1 MRLKKDKSGD
11 TVRPSWRSS
20 LPGDPGAKFF
30 GGKPQHMKN
39 SLNFANTCLKV
50 VDTRRA
56 MLIPKP
62 DTRKGE
68 ALQVSVASGTGSP
81 LDELLAAV
89 DIVRC
94 SGDGCVR
101 HEVDGEGGDVGRAD
115 HAADWQSGAQLLATR
130 V

>member
-1 MRLKKDKSGD
+1 LLTLDTFPGRFPFNNFRASDLHFTSQEFGREPNASVRL
-11 TVRPSWRSS
+11 
-20 LPGDPGAKFF
+20 GA
-30 GGKPQHMKN
+30 P
-39 SLNFANTCLKV
+39 C
-50 VDTRRA
+50 
-56 MLIPKP
+56 LIPKP